1 MQAAV
6 NTRADDFRQA
16 ANDEKFIVPVVIATG
31 RQRWSQRQGKNV
43 MQSHYSQADHKTA
56 NDIDALCALLT
67 AHGQN
72 LKEDSDAGR
81 ADLKNRL
88 PFYFGGGLANGGM
101 PVTGSGYDIPYETTQ
116 DAANDCYRRRNVSDV
131 APCSM
136 VTLDADVM
144 PPQLVDVLTGRNGN
158 SALLDSYRA
167 FFHTTAS
174 STEAEPRA
182 RIGFILAEAVTVEQK
197 AMICAQL
204 ERQIMRRAGGEP
216 TETAGHYTYQG
227 APVEFDPS
235 VYRDV
240 QVNFMPEANRD
251 LLDIFDGPQIF
262 PEDLPPLSEAEAAS
276 YANAGKKRRE
286 AGTYSVPDELT
297 GDAAELAEWFIS
309 IGGVPGNKKHLFT
322 LHAHPFKSEE
332 IERGHDTSFALQI
345 DGVASES
352 RFQSERATWRA
363 HCAECVKQGKSSQY
377 TAAVMLGCSPE
388 LAARVWGGEQLIKK
402 VADADDFPELE
413 PQETGGALTG
423 LEDYDAAADP
433 FADLAAV
440 DIFSPPGLLGEIY
453 RDVERLAHRSLPM
466 ASIAAAIQLT
476 AVVGGLSGKRSVN
489 GGKLSPLTIT
499 LALSAAGK
507 EQGQSYV
514 KDMLDSLTLNDES
527 CVRFALA
534 KPRSDKEVMRNV
546 LRNAVDVWE
555 NDPTQ
560 AERVK
565 PKRYGSTLVIG
576 DEADQLFSAMG
587 NRNAATSTAGIG
599 SVLLEV
605 ITAKRFSY
613 SGLHREEELYA
624 ISTKRE
630 ALENKMEEAAA
641 ALAVWES
648 GEKPKRK
655 VMPKHKADR
664 IIKGGEKT
672 LRHLALREMLVIKGV
687 RNPVFAAMLS
697 AVPATF
703 TRFISDNAADSGLL
717 SRALILLAG
726 EEVGR
731 LRDNVPEFDTEAPET
746 AAILRKLGT
755 MLGGV
760 DFDDLSQH
768 GQPEC
773 QLTEEAQEYRERL
786 KDIFEDEEYREHP
799 TLGAIY
805 RRGMLRVDELATL
818 TALDTGVIDITAY
831 HWATKIFNVSTASMR
846 GMIDA
851 NSAPTVG
858 AGLKLAIVNYLQ
870 DPLRHGSAPKSKIIE
885 GTTRGKVT
893 RQALQAAKL
902 NGQADPFD
910 VAFDSLL
917 KAGVVKVEDKP
928 RGELVTLLKKL

>member
-1 MQAAV
+1 MQTAV
-6 NTRADDFRQA
+6 SARADDIRQA
-16 ANDEKFIVPVVIATG
+16 ANDDKFITPVVIATG
-31 RQRWSQRQGKNV
+31 RQRWSQKQGKQV
-43 MQSHYSQADHKTA
+43 MQSHYSQDDHKA
-56 NDIDALCALLT
+56 ARNIDELCALLT
-67 AHGQN
+67 AHGQK

-81 ADLKNRL
+81 ADLKNLL

-101 PVTGSGYDIPYETTQ
+101 PVTGSGYDIPYTATK

-136 VTLDADVM
+136 VTLDADVL
-144 PPQLVDVLTGRNGN
+144 PPSLVDVLTGRNGN
-158 SALLDSYRA
+158 AAVLDDYRA

-182 RIGFILAEAVTVEQK
+182 RIGFILAEAVTVQQK
-197 AMICAQL
+197 ATVCAQL
-204 ERQIMRRAGGEP
+204 ERQIMRQAGAEP
-216 TETAGHYTYQG
+216 TDAAGHYVYQG
-227 APVEFDPS
+227 APVQFDPS

-240 QVNFMPEANRD
+240 QVNFMPEAD
-251 LLDIFDGPQIF
+251 ADKLDIFDGPQIF
-262 PEDLPPLSEAEAAS
+262 PDDLPPLSEADTFS

-286 AGTYSVPDELT
+286 PGVYSVPDELT
-297 GDAAELAEWFIS
+297 GDAAELAAWFIG
-309 IGGVPGNKKHLFT
+309 IGGEPGNKPGLYT
-322 LHAHPFKSEE
+322 LHDHPFKSEE

-345 DGVASES
+345 DGDATLS

-363 HCAECVKQGKSSQY
+363 HCEECKQQGKSSQY
-377 TAAVMLGCSPE
+377 VAAVMLGCSPE
-388 LAARVWGGEQLIKK
+388 LAARVWGGERFD
-402 VADADDFPELE
+402 VANADDFPDLG
-413 PQETGGALTG
+413 PQEPAETLAG

-555 NDPTQ
+555 TDPTQ
-560 AERVK
+560 AERAK

-613 SGLHREEELYA
+613 SGLHREEELHA
-624 ISTKRE
+624 ITTKRE
-630 ALENKMEEAAA
+630 ALESKLEEAAA
-641 ALAVWES
+641 ALAIWES
-648 GEKPKRK
+648 GEKPRRK
-655 VMPKHKADR
+655 IMPKHKAER
-664 IIKGGEKT
+664 IIKGGEKA
-672 LRHLALREMLVIKGV
+672 LRRIALRETLVIKGV

-703 TRFISDNAADSGLL
+703 SRFISDNAADSGLL

-731 LRDNVPEFDTEAPET
+731 LRDNVPEFDTDAPET
-746 AAILRKLGT
+746 AAILRKLGA
-755 MLGGV
+755 MLGGM

-768 GQPEC
+768 GQPEY

-786 KDIFEDEEYREHP
+786 KQIFEDEEYREHP

-805 RRGMLRVDELATL
+805 RRAMLRVDELATL
-818 TALDTGVIDITAY
+818 TALDTGVIDIAAY

-851 NSAPTVG
+851 NSALTVG
-858 AGLKLAIVNYLQ
+858 AALKLAIVNYLQ
-870 DPLRHGSAPKSKIIE
+870 DPRRHGSASKSKICE
-885 GTTRGKVT
+885 GTTRGKVM
-893 RQALQAAKL
+893 RQARQAAKL
-902 NGQADPFD
+902 AGQVDPFD

-917 KAGVVKVEDKP
+917 KAGVVKVEARKG
-928 RGELVTLLKKL
+928 GEQVTLLKKL